1 MKRFLSALLALCLLI
16 TFLPTGALAAA
27 LAEPSIPG
35 LSTLD
40 YTTEDVERMPAT
52 DEFSY
57 EFLPAGETW
66 KTLAAGVAPA
76 TFKEVSY
83 ELADGVVV
91 LEENST
97 VSEKIASA
105 GQLIAGSAIQDK
117 SPEKI
122 KVATVIRLINGP
134 IAMLP
139 CVSLYFYERCK
150 NCNEKHCG
158 LHDMMIEVRDAT
170 LNIVENRTLKDLI
183 V

>member
-1 MKRFLSALLALCLLI
+1 MLSKKSQYAFKALTYLTEKFNEGPVLISEISRKKKIPLKFLENILLELKKADILDSKKGKGGGY
-16 TFLPTGALAAA
+16 FL
-27 LAEPSIPG
+27 
-35 LSTLD
+35 
-40 YTTEDVERMPAT
+40 
-52 DEFSY
+52 
-57 EFLPAGETW
+57 
-66 KTLAAGVAPA
+66 K
-76 TFKEVSY
+76 
-83 ELADGVVV
+83 
-91 LEENST
+91 
-97 VSEKIASA
+97 
-105 GQLIAGSAIQDK
+105 K

-170 LNIVENRTLKDLI
+170 LGIVENRTLKDLI